1 MAETPY
7 IFNIQK
13 FSTHDGDGVR
23 TTIFFKGCPLRCMWC
38 HNPEGLSYEPQL
50 MVSDN
55 NCLHCGACQRE
66 CPGNAVPSVKDA
78 ERRLTVDFGEKK
90 VWFGDVQMGRCTL

>member
-23 TTIFFKGCPLRCMWC
+23 TTIFFKGCP
-38 HNPEGLSYEPQL
+38 YA
-50 MVSDN
+50 V
-55 NCLHCGACQRE
+55 CGATT
-66 CPGNAVPSVKDA
+66 
-78 ERRLTVDFGEKK
+78 RRVSIII
-90 VWFGDVQMGRCTL
+90 RN

>member
-23 TTIFFKGCPLRCMWC
+23 TTNFLQGMSLT
-38 HNPEGLSYEPQL
+38 LYVVPQ
-50 MVSDN
+50 
-55 NCLHCGACQRE
+55 
-66 CPGNAVPSVKDA
+66 PGESA
-78 ERRLTVDFGEKK
+78 L
-90 VWFGDVQMGRCTL
+90 L

>member
-38 HNPEGLSYEPQL
+38 HNPESQHYYKELIFSSSQMY
-50 MVSDN
+50 
-55 NCLHCGACQRE
+55 
-66 CPGNAVPSVKDA
+66 
-78 ERRLTVDFGEKK
+78 RLWSMCCK
-90 VWFGDVQMGRCTL
+90 M